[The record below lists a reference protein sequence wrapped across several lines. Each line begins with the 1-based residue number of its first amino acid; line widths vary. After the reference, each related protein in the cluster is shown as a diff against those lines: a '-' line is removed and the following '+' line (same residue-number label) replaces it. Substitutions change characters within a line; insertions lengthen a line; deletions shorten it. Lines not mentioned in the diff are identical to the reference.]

1 MNVWTIFQRE
11 MRTYF
16 LSSIAWV
23 LLTLF
28 SLYNGIVF
36 YIIVT
41 FWGTASGVQSTPVQ
55 AFFGQ
60 TIFFYLPLLV
70 FCAVITGRLI
80 AEERKSGTIETLLT
94 APVTDVEVV
103 LGKYL
108 AAWIFFL
115 FLWTPTLLYI
125 WMLEAHADLDWGPV
139 AGGYL
144 GTALIGAVFIAIGLL
159 MSAAAKSQIVAM
171 SLTFGATLSL
181 FALGIGEFVFSD
193 EQFKEVWAFINLW
206 THMESFSKGIID
218 TRHLVYYG
226 SIIAFSLVAAVRVLE
241 SRRWST

>member
-1 MNVWTIFQRE
+1 MSVWTIFQRE
-11 MRTYF
+11 MRAYF
-16 LSSIAWV
+16 FSPIAWV

-41 FWGTASGVQSTPVQ
+41 FWGTSSGVQSTPIQ

-60 TIFFYLPLLV
+60 TIFFYLPLKV
-70 FCAVITGRLI
+70 FSAAITGRLL
-80 AEERKSGTIETLLT
+80 AEERRSGTIETLLT
-94 APVTDVEVV
+94 APVTDLDVV

-108 AAWIFFL
+108 AAWLLFL
-115 FLWTPTLLYI
+115 FLWLPSLLYV
-125 WMLEAHADLDWGPV
+125 WMVEAHADLDWGPV

-144 GTALIGAVFIAIGLL
+144 GTALIGAVYIAIGLL
-159 MSAAAKSQIVAM
+159 MSAASKSQIVAM
-171 SLTFGATLSL
+171 TLTFGATLCL

-193 EQFKEVWAFINLW
+193 EQYRDLWSYINLW
-206 THMESFSKGIID
+206 SHMESFSKGIVD

-226 SIIAFSLVAAVRVLE
+226 SLIGFSLAGAVRVLE
-241 SRRWST
+241 ARRWST